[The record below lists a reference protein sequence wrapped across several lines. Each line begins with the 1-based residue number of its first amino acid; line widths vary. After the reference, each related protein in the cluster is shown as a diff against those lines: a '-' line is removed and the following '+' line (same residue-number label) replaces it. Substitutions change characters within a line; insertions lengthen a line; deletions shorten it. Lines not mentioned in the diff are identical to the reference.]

1 MRKTAVRG
9 SLERRFV
16 VSILWV
22 GVIPMVLAMIIG
34 YLAAREAQQMATLQ
48 NLATAARKTAD
59 GIRLAMEEREYTAM
73 RMGRAEPL
81 VEYLGRHIEDPST
94 PPDAA
99 LLFLNQ
105 VQRRSMERTLNYGLY
120 DRQGRRLAAT
130 NPNDPLL
137 PIEISEPETIT
148 RARFTDLRYSLESG
162 RYIAVLA
169 APVTGSEAD
178 GEPLGY
184 LLETQSLRDLLLFL
198 MGDRSDSR
206 HRDEQQDRYEIVI
219 FSDRVQLVVYPDTES
234 SEEQPPPLMTT
245 VDPKL
250 AERLSRN
257 PERDSDRF
265 FFWSY
270 RSRNAKMPVL
280 LAYNRLLPDSE
291 VFVTVHRPTPQ
302 VFSRIN
308 FAALVT
314 LLVSGLI
321 IGAFCVVAYR
331 IVNNTV
337 IRPVSLLNEG
347 AQIIRQGDLDLK
359 LRVETGDEIEELAA
373 SFNQMAA
380 ALRHN
385 MGRVRESE
393 EKYRSLVTSM
403 RDGLFQTLSD
413 GTLSFI
419 NPAGVSI
426 LGFRDYGEALGRFL
440 GDLFAVP
447 GDWDRI
453 FLENGGRAELE
464 SSRIR
469 MRQPDGSEICVELS
483 GTRLFD
489 EAGRISGIEGTFRDV
504 TRSVQLEEEVRER
517 AERMGVVNQIANAIN
532 SSLEAG
538 RLYESLTTE
547 LRKLIAFDYAAISLR
562 LQDDPDHFETRRLWP
577 EPREGREQFPRLD
590 GGESCAAWVIA
601 HDGRLL
607 VDDVRSAHSV
617 FGYQFPDEV
626 HSILCVP
633 LHAAGT
639 VIGTLN
645 LGAETPGHFTGHD
658 VEVLG
663 QLAPHLAAA
672 LRNAQLLESLKKTL
686 DDITRAQE
694 KLHEANEELKS
705 LDEMKT
711 NLLSNVSHELR
722 TPLVAVMGYTDMVVN
737 GKAGPV
743 NDVQREYLGICIRN
757 VEKLV
762 TLIENLL
769 DFSRLHRGTEEV
781 LFTRFD
787 LLDCIRI
794 SMESVQPMADA
805 KNVALACRPLDDSG
819 EPLAPPVM
827 VDGDKGK
834 LGQVFNNLLSN
845 AVKFNHSGGTVTV
858 TVEVRHGTA
867 YISVTD
873 TGIGIPPDAL
883 DKVFTRFYQVDSSS
897 TRKYGGTGIGL
908 AIAQDI
914 VRLHGSR
921 ITVTSREGEGACF
934 RFSLAV
940 AGETR
945 SMDDF
950 SESRLFTESH
960 RLVELVTRDRAL
972 ASQIRNLL
980 ADEGMDILHTA
991 SSAGAAVLAKRHSPD
1006 CILLDTETGETGGT
1020 VVDELLADPA
1030 SAQFPLILMTNDD
1043 ALHARHEGRVAGRVR
1058 RSFRRSTLLSA
1069 INNALSKPAENGT
1082 PLGGRILC
1090 VDDDTEVG
1098 QFIVRCLE
1106 AESYPVD
1113 YVESGEEA
1121 LEKLADGAHWLVLLD
1136 IFMPGMDG
1144 WETCRRIKA
1153 NPRLSGIQV
1162 HMVTAKPVDSQRSGL
1177 RDAGADGCLQKPFR
1191 GDDLVSMVRGLD
1203 AQRKK

>member
-59 GIRLAMEEREYTAM
+59 GIRLALEEREYTAM

-81 VEYLGRHIEDPST
+81 VAYLEAYRDDPAAA
-94 PPDAA
+94 PDEA
-99 LLFLNQ
+99 LLFLSQ
-105 VQRRSMERTLNYGLY
+105 VKRRSAERTLNYALY
-120 DRQGRRLAAT
+120 DPQGRRVAAT
-130 NPNDPLL
+130 NPDDPLL
-137 PIEISEPETIT
+137 PTEISEPENIT
-148 RARFTDLRYSLESG
+148 KARFTDLRYSLETG

-169 APVTGSEAD
+169 APVTGPEAE
-178 GEPLGY
+178 GETLGY
-184 LLETQSLRDLLLFL
+184 LLETQSLRNLLLFL
-198 MGDRSDSR
+198 LGDRTNTDR
-206 HRDEQQDRYEIVI
+206 RDEQQDRYEIVI
-219 FSDRVQLVVYPDTES
+219 FSDRAQLVVYPDTES
-234 SEEQPPPLMTT
+234 DEEQPPPLMTT

-265 FFWSY
+265 FFWNY
-270 RSRNAKMPVL
+270 TSRNAKMPVL
-280 LAYNRLLPDSE
+280 LAYNRLMPDSD

-308 FAALVT
+308 LAALVT

-321 IGAFCVVAYR
+321 IGAFCIVAYR

-403 RDGLFQTLSD
+403 RDGLFQTRGD
-413 GTLSFI
+413 GAFTFI

-426 LGFRDYGEALGRFL
+426 LGFRDYGETLGLFL
-440 GDLFAVP
+440 GDLFDSTA
-447 GDWDRI
+447 DWDRI
-453 FLENGGRAELE
+453 VNEGAGGAEIK
-464 SSRIR
+464 SSRIW
-469 MRQPDGSEICVELS
+469 MRQPGGARICVELS
-483 GTRLFD
+483 GTRIFD
-489 EAGRISGIEGTFRDV
+489 AAGRLTGIEGVFRDV
-504 TRSVQLEEEVRER
+504 TRSVHLEEEVRER
-517 AERMGVVNQIANAIN
+517 AERMAVVNQIANAIN

-562 LQDDPDHFETRRLWP
+562 LEDDPEHFETRRLWP

-601 HDGRLL
+601 NDEHLL

-617 FGYQFPDEV
+617 FGYQYPDTV

-633 LHAAGT
+633 LHATGA

-645 LGAETPGHFTGHD
+645 LGSETPGRFTDHD
-658 VEVLG
+658 VDVLV
-663 QLAPHLAAA
+663 QLAPHFAAA
-672 LRNAQLLESLKKTL
+672 LRNAQLLESLKKSL
-686 DDITRAQE
+686 EDITRAQE

-805 KNVALACRPLDDSG
+805 KNVTLACGAFNESGDPL
-819 EPLAPPVM
+819 EPPVM
-827 VDGDKGK
+827 VEGDKGK

-845 AVKFNHSGGTVTV
+845 AVKFNHPGGTVTV
-858 TVEVRHGTA
+858 TVETRHGNA
-867 YISVTD
+867 YIAVTD
-873 TGIGIPPDAL
+873 TGIGIPADAL

-934 RFSLAV
+934 RFSLSVVGRERQDDSAP
-940 AGETR
+940 GE
-945 SMDDF
+945 
-950 SESRLFTESH
+950 RLSIEEH
-960 RLVELVTRDRAL
+960 HLVELVTQDRAL
-972 ASQIRNLL
+972 ANQIRNLL
-980 ADEGMDILHTA
+980 ADEGMDIIHA
-991 SSAGAAVLAKRHSPD
+991 AYPAGAAALADRHNPD
-1006 CILLDTETGETGGT
+1006 CILLDTEAGALGSM
-1020 VVDELLADPA
+1020 VVDEVLDDPA
-1030 SAQFPLILMTNDD
+1030 AARRPVILMTNDD
-1043 ALHARHEGRVAGRVR
+1043 ALHARYERRVAGRIR
-1058 RSFRRSTLLSA
+1058 RSFRRSTLLSG
-1069 INNALSKPAENGT
+1069 INNALSAGAAAGA
-1082 PLGGRILC
+1082 PLGDRILC
-1090 VDDDTEVG
+1090 VDDDPEVG
-1098 QFIVRCLE
+1098 QFIIRCLE

-1113 YVESGEEA
+1113 YVDSGEAA
-1121 LEKLADGAHWLVLLD
+1121 LEKLADGAYWLVLLD

-1144 WETCRRIKA
+1144 WETCRWIKS
-1153 NPRLSGIQV
+1153 NPKLAGIKV
-1162 HMVTAKPVDSQRSGL
+1162 YMVTAKPVDSQLSDL
-1177 RDAGADGCLQKPFR
+1177 RDAEADGCLQKPFR
-1191 GDDLVSMVRGLD
+1191 GDDLLSVIRAFD
-1203 AQRKK
+1203 AQRRK